1 MTETATARTLPET
14 EMITVFKSEDDF
26 PALAP
31 YPPFAEEDVLAGNP
45 NGHVGK
51 VLYRDP
57 LRRFSIGV
65 WECPPGKFID
75 RATGTE
81 LSHVLKGSAT
91 LSHEG
96 TGESKRIEPGD
107 HFYCVYGET
116 IIWEVHETFKKIYVV
131 YEHDWDDKRFY

>member
-1 MTETATARTLPET
+1 MAEAASVQASPAD

-31 YPPFAEEDVLAGNP
+31 YPPFAEADVLAGNP
-45 NGHVGK
+45 NGHLGK

-57 LRRFSIGV
+57 SRRFSIGI

-81 LSHVLKGSAT
+81 LSHVLQGSAT

-96 TGESKRIEPGD
+96 TGEAKRIEAGD

-116 IIWEVHETFKKIYVV
+116 IIWEVHETFKKVYVV
-131 YEHDWDDKRFY
+131 YEHDWNDERFY

>member
-1 MTETATARTLPET
+1 MAEAAKVRTSPAN

-31 YPPFAEEDVLAGNP
+31 YPPFAEADVLAGNP
-45 NGHVGK
+45 NGHLGK

-57 LRRFSIGV
+57 SRRFSIGI

-81 LSHVLKGSAT
+81 LSHVLQGSAT

-96 TGESKRIEPGD
+96 TGEAKRIEAGD

-116 IIWEVHETFKKIYVV
+116 IIWEVHETFKKVYVV
-131 YEHDWDDKRFY
+131 YENDWDEKRFY

>member
-1 MTETATARTLPET
+1 MADATATQTSPIN
-14 EMITVFKSEDDF
+14 EMITVFTTDGDI
-26 PALAP
+26 PPLAP

-45 NGHVGK
+45 NGHLGV

-57 LRRFSIGV
+57 LRRFSVGV

-81 LSHVLKGSAT
+81 LSHVLQGSAT

-96 TGESKRIEPGD
+96 TGESKRIGPGD
-107 HFYCVYGET
+107 YFYCVYGET
-116 IIWEVHETFKKIYVV
+116 IIWEVHETFKKVYVV
-131 YEHDWDDKRFY
+131 YEHEWDDKRFY

>member
-1 MTETATARTLPET
+1 MAEAASVQASPAD

-31 YPPFAEEDVLAGNP
+31 YPPFAEADVLAGNP
-45 NGHVGK
+45 NGHLGN

-57 LRRFSIGV
+57 SRRFSIGI

-81 LSHVLKGSAT
+81 LSHVLQGSAT

-96 TGESKRIEPGD
+96 TGEAKRIEAGD

-116 IIWEVHETFKKIYVV
+116 IIWEVHETFKKVYVV
-131 YEHDWDDKRFY
+131 YEHDWNDERFY